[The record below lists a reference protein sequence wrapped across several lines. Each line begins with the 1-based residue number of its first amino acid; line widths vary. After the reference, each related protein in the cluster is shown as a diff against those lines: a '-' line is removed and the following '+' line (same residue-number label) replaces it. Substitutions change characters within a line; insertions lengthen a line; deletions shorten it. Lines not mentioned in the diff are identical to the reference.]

1 MARCC
6 PITGKKVMSGNNVSH
21 AKNTT
26 RRTFLPNLQMVTFY
40 SELLKRN
47 IRMRMATKAIRII
60 EKAGGIDGYLAKARA
75 SALTS
80 ELRKLKRQVATAQA
94 S

>member
-6 PITGKKVMSGNNVSH
+6 PITGKKVMTGNNVSH
-21 AKNTT
+21 AKNAT
-26 RRTFLPNLQMVTFY
+26 RRTFLPNLQMVSFY

-47 IRMRMATKAIRII
+47 IRMRMATKGIRII
-60 EKAGGIDGYLAKARA
+60 EKAGGIDGYLVKARA
-75 SALTS
+75 STLTS
-80 ELRKLKRQVATAQA
+80 ELRKLKRQVMSVQA